1 MRLALSSK
9 YLEECNSAAVAAMPS
24 YDMSMNAMSA
34 ADVAAPCVCMSS
46 SPAVDV
52 ADEFDVV
59 DASTGAAEQLSAGN
73 TNVILVST
81 NHPALRE
88 TSVRNGWQFV
98 QM

>member
-24 YDMSMNAMSA
+24 YDMSMNALSA
-34 ADVAAPCVCMSS
+34 ADVAASCVCMSS

-52 ADEFDVV
+52 ALEFDAV
-59 DASTGAAEQLSAGN
+59 DASTGAAEQLSAGA

-88 TSVRNGWQFV
+88 TSFRNGWQFA

>member
-24 YDMSMNAMSA
+24 YDMSMNALSA
-34 ADVAAPCVCMSS
+34 ADVAASCVCMSS

-52 ADEFDVV
+52 ADEFDAV
-59 DASTGAAEQLSAGN
+59 DASTGAAEQLSAGA

-88 TSVRNGWQFV
+88 TSFRNGWQFV